1 MRSESGVTRL
11 DLLRHGI
18 CEGGEI
24 FRGSINV
31 PLTDEGW
38 QQMHASVEL
47 EGDADGP
54 WQRII
59 SSPMQRCRS
68 FAGQLAEQKQIP
80 LVVFEDLREI
90 HFGDWEGVLRDE
102 VQAKYGARLSA
113 FWRDPVAGTPP
124 NGEPY
129 LEFHGRIRTC
139 LQQLLEQ
146 HAGEH
151 LLLITH
157 GAVIRV
163 IMCEL
168 LGMPYQSLGRISVP
182 YACMTRFRV
191 HHSRDGEVWA
201 ELCFHRGDE
210 FIFRPRHGRCARR

>member
-1 MRSESGVTRL
+1 MSRESGVTRL
-11 DLLRHGI
+11 DLLRHGP

-24 FRGSINV
+24 FRGSIDV
-31 PLTDEGW
+31 PLTEEGW
-38 QQMHASVEL
+38 QQMQASVEL
-47 EGDADGP
+47 EGGADGP

-59 SSPMQRCRS
+59 SSPLQRCRS
-68 FAGQLAEQKQIP
+68 FAGQLAEQRQLP
-80 LVVFEDLREI
+80 LVVFEELREI
-90 HFGDWEGVLRDE
+90 HFGDWEGVLRTE

-129 LEFHGRIRTC
+129 LEFHGRVKTC

-146 HAGEH
+146 YAGED
-151 LLLITH
+151 LLLISH

-168 LGMPYQSLGRISVP
+168 LGMPKQFLGRISVP

-191 HHSRDGEVWA
+191 HSSRGGEVWA
-201 ELCFHRGDE
+201 QLCFHRGD
-210 FIFRPRHGRCARR
+210 